1 MLIILSVVG
10 LAFKQTSDSVVLF
23 VVTTEAVLSYN
34 TSAKDKRVS
43 VEKASPSC
51 TLLLSIITKCTR
63 NTCFLFGY
71 VKYSSTTSTTTYSK
85 MFEFNITMLD
95 TSYWLLEA
103 S

>member
-43 VEKASPSC
+43 VDKASPSC
-51 TLLLSIITKCTR
+51 TLLLSIITKYTR
-63 NTCFLFGY
+63 NTMLSFGICEMFFNNINNNLFKN
-71 VKYSSTTSTTTYSK
+71 V
-85 MFEFNITMLD
+85 
-95 TSYWLLEA
+95 
-103 S
+103 

>member
-51 TLLLSIITKCTR
+51 TLLLSIITKYTR

-71 VKYSSTTSTTTYSK
+71 VKYSSTTSTATYSK

>member
-51 TLLLSIITKCTR
+51 TLLLSIITKYTR

-71 VKYSSTTSTTTYSK
+71 VKYSCRAANNGQQVAGHDDRP
-85 MFEFNITMLD
+85 NIF
-95 TSYWLLEA
+95 
-103 S
+103 

>member
-43 VEKASPSC
+43 VDKASPSC
-51 TLLLSIITKCTR
+51 TLLLSIITKIIYQKYMLSFWICEMFF
-63 NTCFLFGY
+63 NNINNNLFKN
-71 VKYSSTTSTTTYSK
+71 V
-85 MFEFNITMLD
+85 
-95 TSYWLLEA
+95 
-103 S
+103 

>member
-43 VEKASPSC
+43 VDKASPSC
-51 TLLLSIITKCTR
+51 TLLLSIITKYTR
-63 NTCFLFGY
+63 NICFLFGY
-71 VKYSSTTSTTTYSK
+71 VKCSSTTSTTTYSE

-95 TSYWLLEA
+95 TSYWLR